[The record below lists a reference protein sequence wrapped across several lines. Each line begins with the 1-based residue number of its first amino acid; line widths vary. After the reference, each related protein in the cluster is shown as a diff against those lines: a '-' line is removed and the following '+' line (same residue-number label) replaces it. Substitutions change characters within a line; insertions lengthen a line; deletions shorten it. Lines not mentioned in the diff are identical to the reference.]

1 MRTTYSKILDVVEN
15 GDVITVDFRSIMNKK
30 GMTTEEIESIV
41 DLKNRVGS
49 WLDFEVGR
57 VEGSDLSVVREY
69 GEVSE
74 NTQELL
80 DKTEKSGKIAFDE

>member
-15 GDVITVDFRSIMNKK
+15 GDFITVDFRTILNKNI
-30 GMTTEEIESIV
+30 MTTEEIDSIV
-41 DLKNRVGS
+41 DLKDLIGS

-57 VEGSDLSVVREY
+57 VEGSDLSVVREC

-74 NTQELL
+74 IAQDSL
-80 DKTEKSGKIAFDE
+80 DKIEKSGKIASDE